1 MSKIIELPSF
11 YEDLT
16 PPYLEKRK
24 AELEVLNTCFIEGNM
39 DQIEKV
45 AHKIAGSGGSY
56 GLPDISKIGKE
67 IELAAS
73 SGKAMKVKELLE
85 EFSQFLN
92 NVEVV
97 FKDQ

>member
-16 PPYLEKRK
+16 PTYLKKRK
-24 AELEVLNTCFIEGNM
+24 EELASLKTCSVE
-39 DQIEKV
+39 DDLDRIEKV

-56 GLPDISKIGKE
+56 GLPEISKMGKE

-73 SGKAMKVKELLE
+73 SGEAMKVKELLE
-85 EFSQFLN
+85 QFSTYLDD
-92 NVEVV
+92 VEVV
-97 FKDQ
+97 FKD